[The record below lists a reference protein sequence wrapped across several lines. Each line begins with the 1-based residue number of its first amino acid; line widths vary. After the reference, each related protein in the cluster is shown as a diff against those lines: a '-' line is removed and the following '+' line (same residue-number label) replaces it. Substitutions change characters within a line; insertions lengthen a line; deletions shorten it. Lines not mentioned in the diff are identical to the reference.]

1 MGIID
6 CLDTHVLIWGIKKQ
20 ANPTQQNMID
30 RAARFIQWLE
40 KEKHTV
46 IIPAPVLGELLM
58 KIPVEQHQNF
68 ISQFSKNFIIAP
80 FDAHAASQFAYIW
93 QKTGESY
100 QSNNQGNSGRE
111 KIKVDC
117 MIVAI
122 AVAQKANVL
131 YSEDADI
138 IKIAN
143 GFVNVKTIPDIPYQY
158 ELT

>member
-1 MGIID
+1 
-6 CLDTHVLIWGIKKQ
+6 
-20 ANPTQQNMID
+20 
-30 RAARFIQWLE
+30 
-40 KEKHTV
+40 
-46 IIPAPVLGELLM
+46 M